1 MKKTNKNYLF
11 FILAILLTV
20 FWGDTIVAQTITQVG
35 SGTSSLLSYSPISRS
50 GSTSTNT
57 NQRGCFIITQADMT
71 GAGIPSGAVITGI
84 QFECRTTGVFV
95 TPVYFA
101 MYMANS
107 ANTSLTTGMLWT
119 DLMTYHTQVYVNN
132 NFNVVGVSGTWQEW
146 DIAPFTYTGNSLEIA
161 TEAAYS
167 GAGSSTGQVG
177 WRGTS
182 GASPKAIG
190 AFSTTGVP
198 PASLDGTS
206 SSSKVVPNVKILWSL
221 PAQPQSITFNAFAPV
236 TYGVADFAP
245 GATTSS
251 GLSVSYSSS
260 NTSVATIVNNQI
272 HITGAGTTTITASQA
287 GNAAYQ
293 AAANVQ
299 QTLTVNKAALQIK
312 ANDLNMLTGQ
322 PVPTLTLTYTG
333 LVYSET
339 AAVLSTPA
347 TVTTTATSSSPPGS
361 YPISVGG
368 AVAANYTISYVNGIM
383 TVAAQTQT
391 ITFGNMNKTYGDTD
405 FDPGATASS
414 GLPVSYGSS
423 NTSVATIVN
432 NQIHIVGAGTATITA
447 SQPGNID
454 FSAAP
459 DVAVTLTVNKAN
471 QALTLNDITK
481 TYGATDFSPA
491 TVSSGLIVTYTSSN
505 PAVATINNGAVHI
518 VGAGMTTITASQ
530 AGDNNYNAATAVN
543 KTLTVNKAPLTIKAN
558 DQSVIQGYPIA
569 AFTVTYTGLVYGETE
584 NKLQNK
590 PVISTTITSSLVP
603 VGSYTLQPAGA
614 SSNNYDISYQQG
626 TLSITAVSVSGSQIS
641 AFFTSTSSCQVRVYA
656 AAAQKA
662 VLQMVDLSGHNL
674 FSKELN
680 LAVGYNSLM
689 LPVGNLAAGPY
700 IIKVKG
706 PQISVVANIIKSNN

>member
-1 MKKTNKNYLF
+1 MNRFLLFSFLF
-11 FILAILLTV
+11 FLQFADLYSQTTVQIGTGDVNNTTYFPVYRATAASGVTNYRSDIL
-20 FWGDTIVAQTITQVG
+20 F
-35 SGTSSLLSYSPISRS
+35 
-50 GSTSTNT
+50 
-57 NQRGCFIITQADMT
+57 TQAELS
-71 GAGIPSGAVITGI
+71 GAGIPSGAVIVSI
-84 QFECRTTGVFV
+84 SLFKSLNIPGVFI
-95 TPVYFA
+95 TPCTLNL
-101 MYMANS
+101 YMANS
-107 ANTSLTTGMLWT
+107 SGTSLVVGTAWST
-119 DLMTYHTQVYVNN
+119 LMGYHTPVYSTSA
-132 NFNVVGVSGTWQEW
+132 FNVPSTGGWVDLT
-146 DIAPFTYTGNSLEIA
+146 ITPFTYTGNALEIA
-161 TEAAYS
+161 SDAVTT
-167 GAGSSTGQVG
+167 GANSSDGQICWQYTTGFNNQ
-177 WRGTS
+177 
-182 GASPKAIG
+182 AIG
-190 AFSTTGVP
+190 A
-198 PASLDGTS
+198 TS
-206 SSSKVVPNVKILWSL
+206 SGGTPPTTLNGTTTSRQRPNIKITYLL
-221 PAQPQSITFNAFAPV
+221 PAQPQSITFNAFALV